1 MNYKET
7 VNYLFNK
14 LPIYQRKGVIAYKKD
29 IGNITEICN
38 QLGNPQNNFK
48 SIHIAG
54 TNGKGSTAH
63 IIASILQEANYK
75 VGLYTSPHLKDFRE
89 RIKINGEMISKKNV
103 IKFVSINKKKFKE
116 INMSFFEMTVAMAFD
131 YFSKEEVDIAIIETG
146 LGGRLDSTNIIT
158 PILSIITNISID
170 HSNLLGNTIEEIATE
185 KAGIIKPSIPILIG
199 RKQKETLNIFS
210 NISKKNKSQLI
221 YAKSKN
227 TNHTSKLK
235 GDYQIENTNTSISC
249 AEILIKMGWKIKKYN
264 IKDGIR
270 NCIQNTGI
278 QGRWQTLQK
287 NPLIICDTAHNEEGI
302 KKVMLQIKKIKYNC
316 LHIVFGTVN
325 DKELTNILTLLPKNA
340 KYYFCK
346 AKIPRALTAK
356 LLQEK
361 CKSFQLNGNSYR
373 SVSSAVIN
381 AKRNS
386 TKKDLIF
393 IGGSTF
399 VVAEVI

>member
-116 INMSFFEMTVAMAFD
+116 INISFFEMTVAMAFD